1 MVKSLYISLVR
12 YINYITVIKGLF
24 MNKKIQYQ
32 ILLIILI
39 VIVIFN
45 LSIIISEVTSG
56 PDNIYNVTV
65 VGGNANGTVYKIEA
79 GNMSSNETVG
89 IILGVHPREHE
100 IHEQVNNTIYNIT
113 SENGTQN
120 LTKKFVIYYVKTID
134 NLTSRD
140 DTRPAG
146 EELANK
152 YVVPNIVKDNP
163 FIVVD
168 VHEIN
173 PDYEYSNFIFSL
185 SNKSDKLDSYIN
197 KLSTDVNLVEY
208 EFSEGTSPEKVTIP
222 ISKKGIDTLLMET
235 SITDALT
242 QKHQTA
248 ENLVRSLDELNV

>member
-1 MVKSLYISLVR
+1 
-12 YINYITVIKGLF
+12 
-24 MNKKIQYQ
+24 MNKKMQYQ
-32 ILLIILI
+32 ILLIILV

-45 LSIIISEVTSG
+45 LSIMVSEVTRG
-56 PDNIYNVTV
+56 PDNIYNVTA
-65 VGGNANGTVYKIEA
+65 VGSNVNGTVYKIEA

-100 IHEQVNNTIYNIT
+100 IHEEVNKTIYNIT
-113 SENGTQN
+113 NENGTQN
-120 LTKKFVIYYVKTID
+120 LTKRYVIYYVKTID
-134 NLTSRD
+134 NLTSRE

-152 YVVPNIVKDNP
+152 FIVPNIVKDNP
-163 FIVVD
+163 ILVID

-185 SNKSDKLDSYIN
+185 SNKSAKLDSYID
-197 KLSTDVNLVEY
+197 KLSNDVNLVEY
-208 EFSEGTSPEKVTIP
+208 DFADGTSPEKVTIP
-222 ISKKGIDTLLMET
+222 IAEKGIDTVLMET

-248 ENLVRSLDELNV
+248 ENLVRSLDGL